1 LGKYW
6 IFILGF
12 FVSLIVAP
20 FVIKLATKLKC
31 GQNIL
36 SYVDKHKNKQG
47 TPTMGGVIFLLSLLV
62 CFLVI
67 FNKNSRLSAIVVL
80 VTFSYGLLGFL
91 DDFLKIKLKHNEGL
105 KAYQK
110 FIGQFGIAIIIALFV
125 YYTSMVSDT
134 IILPFGLK
142 NLNLGWG
149 IIPFVIVFFVAVT
162 NSVNLTDGLDGLAG
176 SVSLVNVLGVALV
189 LTTVIT
195 RIELPAP
202 MEEYQNLVL
211 LCFALC
217 GGLLGYLVYNF
228 NPASIFMGD
237 TGSMFIGYMLAAISV
252 YGAVKT
258 AATVALIVPAIALG
272 LPIMDTA
279 FAIMRRYSNGR
290 PIFQPDKGHLHHRLL
305 AMGMNQK
312 QAVLLMYGI
321 SAVLGIAAVLWAEFD
336 GFYAALIIAV
346 IITAVAVG
354 AKKIGILND
363 R

>member
-1 LGKYW
+1 MLGKYW

-12 FVSLIVAP
+12 FVSLVVAP

-36 SYVDKHKNKQG
+36 SYVDKHKSKQG

-110 FIGQFGIAIIIALFV
+110 FIGQFGIAIIIAFFV
-125 YYTSMVSDT
+125 YYTSMVNDS

-142 NLNLGWG
+142 TLNLGWG

-176 SVSLVNVLGVALV
+176 GVSLINILGVALV
-189 LTTVIT
+189 LASVMT
-195 RIELPAP
+195 RVELPAP
-202 MEEYQNLVL
+202 IEEYQNLVL
-211 LCFALC
+211 LCFSLC

-237 TGSMFIGYMLAAISV
+237 TGSLALGGFLASVLTFSNLYLMMFFVGIMLVVNTASVVIQVGYYKMTKKRVFKMAPLHHHFEQCGIKETKIVFCYVAISIIMM
-252 YGAVKT
+252 
-258 AATVALIVPAIALG
+258 LISI
-272 LPIMDTA
+272 I
-279 FAIMRRYSNGR
+279 
-290 PIFQPDKGHLHHRLL
+290 IF
-305 AMGMNQK
+305 
-312 QAVLLMYGI
+312 
-321 SAVLGIAAVLWAEFD
+321 
-336 GFYAALIIAV
+336 
-346 IITAVAVG
+346 
-354 AKKIGILND
+354 
-363 R
+363 